1 MSLTDDINYRQ
12 VLSTSMAYR
21 LPGIQ
26 DLVFNSNP
34 VTAELRKRGRFKKFD
49 GPEIRVSLMIDKFDG
64 QWIAGYDKFDIQA
77 KEIVNDAVFTP
88 KTLVVPFS
96 LTGQE
101 IRANRG
107 NRTRVHNLLATYMEN
122 VENSA
127 KDLWEIS
134 LHSDGTTAAGRE
146 MIGFGGALPIIPTS
160 GVYCGIDR
168 GTHAIWRTSTFD
180 ANTDFTA
187 QGITGWDSTTARAII
202 ERVTALRSKGNRYPG
217 LWIMDLNSYQALS
230 AGMVAIQ
237 RIVKSDGGS
246 ATYGYNALE
255 VATPAG
261 NVDVV
266 CATGV
271 GTVMPANTAYALD
284 LQALSVFERPGA
296 SWDLLFSGEG
306 MQPINQDAIAQGI
319 MWEGELVL
327 ENPRYSARVLTDP
340 PA

>member
-34 VTAELRKRGRFKKFD
+34 VTAELRKRGRFKRFD

-146 MIGFGGALPIIPTS
+146 MIGLGGALPIIPTS
-160 GVYCGIDR
+160 GVYGGIDR
-168 GTHAIWRTSTFD
+168 GTHALWRTSTYD
-180 ANTDFTA
+180 AATDFAA

-327 ENPRYSARVLTDP
+327 ENPRYSARVLTTP

>member
-107 NRTRVHNLLATYMEN
+107 NRTRVHNLLSTYMEN

-160 GVYCGIDR
+160 GVYGGIDR

>member
-1 MSLTDDINYRQ
+1 
-12 VLSTSMAYR
+12 
-21 LPGIQ
+21 
-26 DLVFNSNP
+26 
-34 VTAELRKRGRFKKFD
+34 
-49 GPEIRVSLMIDKFDG
+49 MIDKFDG

-146 MIGFGGALPIIPTS
+146 MIGLGGALPIIPTS
-160 GVYCGIDR
+160 GVYGGIDR
-168 GTHAIWRTSTFD
+168 GTHALWRTSTYD
-180 ANTDFTA
+180 AQTDFTA
-187 QGITGWDSTTARAII
+187 QGIAGWDSTTARAII

-230 AGMVAIQ
+230 RSEEHTSELQSLM
-237 RIVKSDGGS
+237 RIS
-246 ATYGYNALE
+246 
-255 VATPAG
+255 
-261 NVDVV
+261 
-266 CATGV
+266 
-271 GTVMPANTAYALD
+271 YA
-284 LQALSVFERPGA
+284 V
-296 SWDLLFSGEG
+296 
-306 MQPINQDAIAQGI
+306 
-319 MWEGELVL
+319 
-327 ENPRYSARVLTDP
+327 
-340 PA
+340 

>member
-34 VTAELRKRGRFKKFD
+34 VTAELRRRGRFKKFD

-127 KDLWEIS
+127 KDLWEVS

-160 GVYCGIDR
+160 GVYGGIDR
-168 GTHAIWRTSTFD
+168 ATHAIWRTSTFD
-180 ANTDFTA
+180 AQTDFTS

-230 AGMVAIQ
+230 ASMVAIQ

>member
-34 VTAELRKRGRFKKFD
+34 VTAELRRRGRFKRFD

-146 MIGFGGALPIIPTS
+146 MIGLGGALPIIPTS
-160 GVYCGIDR
+160 GVYGGIDR
-168 GTHAIWRTSTFD
+168 GTHALWRTSTYD
-180 ANTDFTA
+180 AQTDFTA

>member
-34 VTAELRKRGRFKKFD
+34 VTAELRRRGRFKRFD

-107 NRTRVHNLLATYMEN
+107 NRTRVHNLLSTYMEN

-127 KDLWEIS
+127 KDLWEVS

-160 GVYCGIDR
+160 GVYGGIDR
-168 GTHAIWRTSTFD
+168 ATHAIWRTATYD
-180 ANTDFTA
+180 ANTSFTS
-187 QGITGWDSTTARAII
+187 QGITGWDSTTARKII

-217 LWIMDLNSYQALS
+217 LWIMDLDSYQALS

-327 ENPRYSARVLTDP
+327 ESPRYSARVLADP

>member
-34 VTAELRKRGRFKKFD
+34 VTAELRKRGRFKRFD

-160 GVYCGIDR
+160 GVYGGIDR
-168 GTHAIWRTSTFD
+168 GTHAIWRTSTYD
-180 ANTDFTA
+180 AQTDFVA

-230 AGMVAIQ
+230 ASMVAIQ

>member
-34 VTAELRKRGRFKKFD
+34 VTAELRKRGRFKRFD

-160 GVYCGIDR
+160 GVYGGIDR
-168 GTHAIWRTSTFD
+168 GTHAIWRTATYD
-180 ANTDFTA
+180 AQTDFTA
-187 QGITGWDSTTARAII
+187 QGITGWDSTTARKII

-217 LWIMDLNSYQALS
+217 LWIMDLDSYQALS

>member
-160 GVYCGIDR
+160 GVYGGIDR
-168 GTHAIWRTSTFD
+168 ATHAIWRTATYD
-180 ANTDFTA
+180 ANTSFTS
-187 QGITGWDSTTARAII
+187 QGITGWDSTTARKII

-217 LWIMDLNSYQALS
+217 LWIMDLDSYQALS

-327 ENPRYSARVLTDP
+327 ENPRYSARVLADP

>member
-34 VTAELRKRGRFKKFD
+34 VTAELRKRGRFKRFD
-49 GPEIRVSLMIDKFDG
+49 GPEIRASLMIDKFDG

-107 NRTRVHNLLATYMEN
+107 NRTRIHNLLATYMEN
-122 VENSA
+122 VEDSA

-160 GVYCGIDR
+160 GVYGGIDR
-168 GTHAIWRTSTFD
+168 ATHAIWRTSTFD
-180 ANTDFTA
+180 AATDFTA

-327 ENPRYSARVLTDP
+327 ENPRYSARVLTTP

>member
-1 MSLTDDINYRQ
+1 MPINDDINYRQ

-34 VTAELRKRGRFKKFD
+34 VSAELKKRGRFKKFD
-49 GPEIRVSLMIDKFDG
+49 GPEIRVSLMIDKFSG

-77 KEIVNDAVFTP
+77 REIVNDAVFTP

-134 LHSDGTTAAGRE
+134 LHGDGVAGAGRE
-146 MIGFGGALPIIPTS
+146 MIGFGGALPIVPTA
-160 GVYCGIDR
+160 GVYGGINR
-168 GTHAIWRTSTFD
+168 GTYPIWRTSTFD
-180 ANTDFTA
+180 ASSSFTS
-187 QGITGWDSTTARAII
+187 QGITGWDSTTARPII

-217 LWIMDLNSYQALS
+217 MWIMDLNSYQALS

-271 GTVMPANTAYALD
+271 GTVMPTNTAYALD

-327 ENPRYSARVLTDP
+327 ENPRYSARVITTP
-340 PA
+340 TP

>member
-1 MSLTDDINYRQ
+1 M
-12 VLSTSMAYR
+12 
-21 LPGIQ
+21 
-26 DLVFNSNP
+26 
-34 VTAELRKRGRFKKFD
+34 
-49 GPEIRVSLMIDKFDG
+49 
-64 QWIAGYDKFDIQA
+64 
-77 KEIVNDAVFTP
+77 
-88 KTLVVPFS
+88 PFS

-107 NRTRVHNLLATYMEN
+107 NRTRVHNLLSTYMEN

-134 LHSDGTTAAGRE
+134 LHSDGVGGAGRE
-146 MIGFGGALPIIPTS
+146 MIGFGGALPIIPTA
-160 GVYCGIDR
+160 GVYGGIDR
-168 GTHAIWRTSTFD
+168 GTHAQWRTSTFD

>member
-1 MSLTDDINYRQ
+1 MALTDDINYRQ

-34 VTAELRKRGRFKKFD
+34 VTAELKRRGRFKRFD

-77 KEIVNDAVFTP
+77 REIVNDAVFTP

-107 NRTRVHNLLATYMEN
+107 NRTRVHNLLSTYMEN

-134 LHSDGTTAAGRE
+134 LHSDGVGGAGRE
-146 MIGFGGALPIIPTS
+146 MIGLGGALPIIPTS
-160 GVYCGIDR
+160 GVYGGINR
-168 GTHAIWRTSTFD
+168 ANHPIWRTSTYD
-180 ANTDFTA
+180 AQSDFTA

-230 AGMVAIQ
+230 SGMVAIQ

-327 ENPRYSARVLTDP
+327 ENPRYSARVETDP